1 MKDPMVMVALDK
13 DLFHY
18 AEVLAKSS
26 HNIGFKLNLD
36 YLLKVGIKQA
46 GRLKDFGRPL
56 FADVKMWNGLRTM
69 MGVME
74 QLWDAGFSYTNVHI
88 LAGSSQIPRM
98 NFTCPFKLLGI
109 ALLTHYDED
118 YGYQFFD
125 QDTSHQITKLI
136 NIGNFMA
143 LDGIICGPGHVSLVG
158 KNKLRVCPGIR
169 PTWYE
174 DKRHAQSFTPAQAVQ
189 AGVDIMVI
197 GSPITKSLEP
207 LQALERIFEEIKQD
221 RQEVIEMKL

>member
-1 MKDPMVMVALDK
+1 MKDPMVMVALDE
-13 DLFHY
+13 DPFHY
-18 AEVLAKSS
+18 AEILAKTG

-36 YLLKVGIKQA
+36 YLLKVGIKTA

-69 MGVME
+69 IDIME
-74 QLWDAGFSYTNVHI
+74 QLWDAGFTYTNVHI

-98 NFTCPFKLLGI
+98 NFTCPFKLLGV

-118 YGYQFFD
+118 YGHQFFD
-125 QDTSHQITKLI
+125 QCTSHQITKLI
-136 NIGNFMA
+136 TIGNSMT
-143 LDGIICGPGHVSLVG
+143 LEGIICGPAHISLVG
-158 KNKLRVCPGIR
+158 KGKLAVCPGIR

-174 DKRHAQSFTPAQAVQ
+174 DKRHINSFTPAQAVQ

-197 GSPITKSLEP
+197 GSPITKAPKPLE
-207 LQALERIFEEIKQD
+207 ALDRIFEEIKG
-221 RQEVIEMKL
+221 